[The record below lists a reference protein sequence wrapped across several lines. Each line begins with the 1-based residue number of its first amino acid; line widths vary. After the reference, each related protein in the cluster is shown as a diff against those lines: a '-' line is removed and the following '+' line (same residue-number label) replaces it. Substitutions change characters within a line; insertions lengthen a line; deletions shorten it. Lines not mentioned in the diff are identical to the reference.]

1 MLMGFLCYDYS
12 HACGYITLRWDQSI
26 SWKEKEKKV
35 GQVEQWGGSLFPI
48 LMDAKLMD
56 Q

>member
-1 MLMGFLCYDYS
+1 MIIPMPV
-12 HACGYITLRWDQSI
+12 AILRFDGI
-26 SWKEKEKKV
+26 KAYLEKEKKV

-48 LMDAKLMD
+48 LMDAKLVD